1 VCQRDTSKKIK
12 WKTKKKKQK
21 ASNRKPNKKEKKRMK
36 KRRALN
42 TRERGLPYN
51 DSRVHHSVCQGLL
64 VPIHRDTQIDLKT
77 EKGDVVKGH
86 NKKRSK

>member
-1 VCQRDTSKKIK
+1 
-12 WKTKKKKQK
+12 
-21 ASNRKPNKKEKKRMK
+21 MK

-51 DSRVHHSVCQGLL
+51 DSRVHHSVCQGLSL
-64 VPIHRDTQIDLKT
+64 VPIHRDTQIGLKT
-77 EKGDVVKGH
+77 EKGGVVKGH